1 MKTEILEK
9 IKQLGGNIDN
19 VKGNSLAEDILSIT
33 FNTVLYQKPEDTP
46 WQTAE
51 NAEPIYGIGEFIN
64 ENEELFK
71 TDKQALYDKII
82 DKYFRLT
89 REGYGQVFWQPR
101 LFTPFREGTEDFAEW
116 NTDFTDEKET
126 DLSEIIKVTNDKT
139 PDFIELFYSYGFP
152 DNYYIC
158 LSDPNQENP
167 TLFGTD
173 HEVYFREVTNE
184 GNLED
189 FLNTFM
195 TKDELL
201 EIVKKR
207 IEK

>member
-1 MKTEILEK
+1 MKIEILEK
-9 IKQLGGNIDN
+9 IKQLGGNIEK
-19 VKGNSLAEDILSIT
+19 VKGNSLAEDLLSIT
-33 FNTVLYQKPEDTP
+33 FDTVLYQRPEDTP
-46 WQTAE
+46 WQNAE
-51 NAEPIYGIGEFIN
+51 QAEPIYGIGKFIN
-64 ENEELFK
+64 ENEKLFK
-71 TDKQALYDKII
+71 ADKQALYDKII
-82 DKYFRLT
+82 EKYFRLT
-89 REGYGQVFWQPR
+89 DEGFGQVFWQPR
-101 LFTPFREGTEDFAEW
+101 LFTPFKEDTDDYKEWFA
-116 NTDFTDEKET
+116 DFTDDDT

-152 DNYYIC
+152 DNYYVC
-158 LSDPNQENP
+158 LSDPNPENP

-195 TKDELL
+195 TKNELL

>member
-33 FNTVLYQKPEDTP
+33 FDTVLYQKPEDTP

-71 TDKQALYDKII
+71 TDKQALYEKII

-89 REGYGQVFWQPR
+89 KEGYGQVFWQPS
-101 LFTPFREGTEDFAEW
+101 LFTPFREGTADFEEW
-116 NTDFTDEKET
+116 NNDFTNEEET
-126 DLSEIIKVTNDKT
+126 DLNEIIKVTNDKT

-195 TKDELL
+195 TKEELL
-201 EIVKKR
+201 EIVKRR